1 VLDKNNGSAYP
12 TGLFQNLM
20 KNKDFADRYG
30 LRARQLL
37 DDDGLLGPK
46 SVVETWDSLYHV
58 ISKAIYAEAARWGDY
73 RRYVHQYKSKGKYYT
88 VDDYYMAE
96 RNRLLNEY
104 FPYRS
109 AIVLADIQRI
119 APSGIYPVNSPDSSL
134 PPPDSKLYNLQGQEV
149 QHPSP
154 GIYIRNGKKVIIK
167 E

>member
-1 VLDKNNGSAYP
+1 
-12 TGLFQNLM
+12 
-20 KNKDFADRYG
+20 
-30 LRARQLL
+30 
-37 DDDGLLGPK
+37 
-46 SVVETWDSLYHV
+46 
-58 ISKAIYAEAARWGDY
+58 
-73 RRYVHQYKSKGKYYT
+73 
-88 VDDYYMAE
+88 MAE